1 MAKRELS
8 ERNRQWL
15 AAEMQTWQAEG
26 VLSQEQPGRILAL
39 YETPQD
45 AVLRKHSV
53 ATFALMSVAALLVG
67 LAALL
72 LVGYNWEAMPK
83 PAKLAVVFG
92 VIAVTYG
99 AGFWLRYDRKA
110 RRSSEVVF
118 FLGCLFYGCGI
129 WLVAQIFNISGHY
142 PNALWMWAL
151 GTIPFAL
158 CLDTLLLHALVVA
171 LLATWVGTEILG
183 FGLPWSFWGVP
194 DACYTL
200 PLLAVPGLIWAYR
213 KGSAAT
219 LGLYVPLL
227 AWWVVL
233 QPIAWHSDVSVVYL
247 IGAAALCFWQSANAM
262 RGEVPCRCPF
272 ASTACC

>member
-15 AAEMQTWQAEG
+15 AAEMHAWQAEG
-26 VLSQEQPGRILAL
+26 VLSQEQPDRILAL

-45 AVLRKHSV
+45 VALRTHSV
-53 ATFALMSVAALLVG
+53 ATFALMSVGALLVG

-72 LVGYNWEAMPK
+72 LIGYNWEAMPK
-83 PAKLAVVFG
+83 PAKLAVIFG
-92 VIAVTYG
+92 VIAVTHG

-110 RRSSEVVF
+110 RGLSEVVF

-158 CLDTLLLHALVVA
+158 CLDTLLLHVA
-171 LLATWVGTEILG
+171 GR
-183 FGLPWSFWGVP
+183 
-194 DACYTL
+194 
-200 PLLAVPGLIWAYR
+200 GLIGDLGWDRNLELRIAVEFLESSR
-213 KGSAAT
+213 RLLHPSAFGRAGVD
-219 LGLYVPLL
+219 LGLSQGVGCHTGIVRPTR
-227 AWWVVL
+227 WRGGSFCN
-233 QPIAWHSDVSVVYL
+233 PSPGIRT
-247 IGAAALCFWQSANAM
+247 SAS
-262 RGEVPCRCPF
+262 F
-272 ASTACC
+272 I

>member
-15 AAEMQTWQAEG
+15 AAEMQAWQAEG

-39 YETPQD
+39 YETQQD
-45 AVLRKHSV
+45 VSFRKHSV

-72 LVGYNWEAMPK
+72 LIGYNWEAMPK

-110 RRSSEVVF
+110 LRLSEVVF

-129 WLVAQIFNISGHY
+129 WLIAQLFNISGHY

-151 GTIPFAL
+151 GTLPFAL

-171 LLATWVGTEILG
+171 LLATWVGTEILNFDFLPG
-183 FGLPWSFWGVP
+183 FWRFPN
-194 DACYTL
+194 ACYTL
-200 PLLAVPGLIWAYR
+200 PLLAFPGLIWAYR
-213 KGSAAT
+213 KRSPAVV
-219 LGLYVPLL
+219 GLYV
-227 AWWVVL
+227 
-233 QPIAWHSDVSVVYL
+233 
-247 IGAAALCFWQSANAM
+247 
-262 RGEVPCRCPF
+262 
-272 ASTACC
+272 